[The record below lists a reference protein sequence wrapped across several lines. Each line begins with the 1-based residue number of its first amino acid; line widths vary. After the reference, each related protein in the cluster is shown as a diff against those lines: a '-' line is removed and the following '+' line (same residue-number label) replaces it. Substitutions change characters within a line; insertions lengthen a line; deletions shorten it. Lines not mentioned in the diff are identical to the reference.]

1 MVAQEMMQ
9 CNNLYESRS
18 EFVALVEDSA
28 AREGRQDFR
37 PAGFPRTTIPPI
49 GRFARLFTAQITK
62 MLRCTKKC

>member
-9 CNNLYESRS
+9 CNNIYESRS

-37 PAGFPRTTIPPI
+37 ARRFP
-49 GRFARLFTAQITK
+49 
-62 MLRCTKKC
+62 